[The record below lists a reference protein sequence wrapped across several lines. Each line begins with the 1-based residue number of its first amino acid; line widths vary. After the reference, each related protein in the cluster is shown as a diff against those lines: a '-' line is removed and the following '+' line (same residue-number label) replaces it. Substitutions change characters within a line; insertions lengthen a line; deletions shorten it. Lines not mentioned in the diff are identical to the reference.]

1 MRILG
6 KIAPA
11 VLLTVLLILSAA
23 CAPAMRAPL
32 TDVPLGGYVLVE
44 PESEVYNAV
53 TINER
58 AFSARIG
65 DEIHTGQHWVDS
77 EGRLR
82 MADDAGPCAGQESIW
97 TYSYSN
103 NRVTLNLVEDR
114 CEVRPVPFPE
124 RMVYQR
130 R

>member
-1 MRILG
+1 MRIIGL
-6 KIAPA
+6 IAPA
-11 VLLTVLLILSAA
+11 ILLAFAASA
-23 CAPAMRAPL
+23 CAPAVRAPL
-32 TDVPLGGYVLVE
+32 ADVPPGGYVLVE
-44 PESEVYNAV
+44 PEMDVYNAV

-58 AFSARIG
+58 AFSLRVG
-65 DEIHTGQHWVDS
+65 DEIFTGQHWVDAD
-77 EGRLR
+77 GNLR
-82 MADDAGPCAGQESIW
+82 MTDDAGPCAGEVSIW

-114 CEVRPVPFPE
+114 CEVRRQPLLE

>member
-1 MRILG
+1 MRIID

-11 VLLTVLLILSAA
+11 VLVTLAVSA

-32 TDVPLGGYVLVE
+32 TDVPPGGYVLVE
-44 PESEVYNAV
+44 PEPEVFNAV

-82 MADDAGPCAGQESIW
+82 MTDDAGPCAGQESIW

-103 NRVTLNLVEDR
+103 NRVTLDLVEDR
-114 CEVRPVPFPE
+114 CPARSQPFPE

>member
-1 MRILG
+1 MRIIG

-11 VLLTVLLILSAA
+11 VLLTLAASA
-23 CAPAMRAPL
+23 CVPAMRAPL
-32 TDVPLGGYVLVE
+32 TDVPPGGYVLVE
-44 PESEVYNAV
+44 PDSEVYNAV

-58 AFSARIG
+58 AFSSRVG

-82 MADDAGPCAGQESIW
+82 MVDDAGPCAGQESIW

-103 NRVTLNLVEDR
+103 NRVTLELIQDLCPAR
-114 CEVRPVPFPE
+114 SPQFPQ